1 VCRPHIATPERDI
14 EMVSFGSLN
23 SLIWL
28 LILIVVI
35 AVVVWAVRMAMAPRG
50 GETYRERTVVQQPVA
65 QPPAQSSGLAPGWYP
80 DQNDHRLVRYYDGR
94 VWTSETRNA

>member
-1 VCRPHIATPERDI
+1 MSNV
-14 EMVSFGSLN
+14 FGSLQ

-35 AVVVWAVRMAMAPRG
+35 AVVVWAVRTALAPRG
-50 GETYRERTVVQQPVA
+50 GRTYREQTVVQQQPPV
-65 QPPAQSSGLAPGWYP
+65 QQPAQSGGMAPGWYP
-80 DQNDHRLVRYYDGR
+80 DQNDHRLMRYYDGR